1 MPLSIDMRTIA
12 RVHVVAWEDREWGVV
27 WDGRRGADRIGKR
40 SDAEAIVLAVIG
52 QGLQASAG
60 DMAKTLPPAPFSL

>member
-1 MPLSIDMRTIA
+1 VPLSIDMRTIA

-40 SDAEAIVLAVIG
+40 SDAEAIVLAVIRR
-52 QGLQASAG
+52 GLKPASSPCSEFAR
-60 DMAKTLPPAPFSL
+60 